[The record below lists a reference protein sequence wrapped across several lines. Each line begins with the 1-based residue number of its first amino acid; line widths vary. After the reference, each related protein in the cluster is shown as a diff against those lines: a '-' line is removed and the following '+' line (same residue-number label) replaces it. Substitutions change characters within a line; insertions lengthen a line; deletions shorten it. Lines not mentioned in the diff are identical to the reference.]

1 MNKKEEEHIK
11 DMLSQLEARWEAR
24 YKKLEEKIAELKA
37 DTTYQRGLDRE
48 KLKMFDD
55 YMDLKGKGRRD
66 YDNLAIKLKHEI
78 LRRRRRGV
86 DYRDVLML
94 FGFKSP
100 MEAYRVMERT
110 KEMFPEDIITRVI
123 KNSNRNKK
131 VLCPR

>member
-1 MNKKEEEHIK
+1 MNKEESEHIK
-11 DMLSQLEARWEAR
+11 DMLSQLETRCEER
-24 YKKLEEKIAELKA
+24 CKKLEAKIAELKA

-48 KLKMFDD
+48 KIKMFDD

-78 LRRRRRGV
+78 LRRRRRGM
-86 DYRDVLML
+86 DYRDVVIL